1 MTKGPVAGTQVKG
14 GRYYLVVAEGKKR
27 RWVALTRVSDG
38 MPAFLR
44 ALADLR
50 DAGARAYLI
59 PSLVEDWQRDVMPRH
74 AAKTQVMDKHYC
86 ALIAETFAQFSPP
99 DVRPPDV
106 ADLLRLLRDKPKTHN
121 MVRAQIGELMRYAIE
136 RGFREPGSNPVTA
149 LRTLPTPSRTRYITD
164 SELRRIKV
172 AAMRGA
178 DGLDTRSGPMLCAL
192 VDTAYLTGQRIGDLL
207 SMEWAQIT
215 EAGIAFM
222 PSKTSKSTAARVVI
236 GWTPKLR
243 DVVARLRRLRIERQG
258 FTARVI
264 TTQDGQPYTYSGAS
278 TAWKRAVK
286 RSGIKGLTFHDLR
299 AKALTDKS
307 QAEGRRAAQTMG
319 THSTEGQTAGYI
331 DGRLPGRTKA
341 TK

>member
-1 MTKGPVAGTQVKG
+1 MTKGPVTGTQIKG
-14 GRYYLVVAEGKKR
+14 GRYYLVVADGKR
-27 RWVALTRVSDG
+27 RRWMPLTKVSDG

-50 DAGARAYLI
+50 DVGARAYLI

-74 AAKTQVMDKHYC
+74 ASKTQVMDKHYC
-86 ALIAETFAQFSPP
+86 ALIAETFRDFAPP

-121 MVRAQIGELMRYAIE
+121 MVRAQMGELMRYAIE
-136 RGFREPGSNPVTA
+136 RGFREPGSNPVAA

-192 VDTAYLTGQRIGDLL
+192 VDLAYLTGQRIGDLL
-207 SMEWAQIT
+207 AMEWAQIT
-215 EAGIAFM
+215 EAGIAFK
-222 PSKTSKSTAARVVI
+222 PAKTSKSTAARVVI
-236 GWTPKLR
+236 GWTPRLR

-286 RSGIKGLTFHDLR
+286 RSAIVGLTFHDLR